1 MSSSVVASRAVSAFP
16 LSIGTS
22 LSMESIS
29 NSGGAP
35 YDPDRQIPQHVEIR
49 EYKEFWINLSTLFRN
64 LYGAIPRADIQNVSA
79 RDCADALLQEMNII
93 ESVIQNDSYSLT
105 KTVFYICNYTTLKV
119 RYPKA
124 NIRGF
129 VTSLQQHYKKL
140 HDQTIQLV
148 LSEHVSSSSKLKI
161 FDWELIPDERV
172 DALILTH
179 SPHDLINAKHFKSLD
194 LLESHTGKLKKK
206 NLWYTKYYQGK
217 DLVMMPFNSTLLQA
231 LGDNEMFHP
240 LNISLRRDL
249 IELAKAK
256 NWTFATTHSK
266 VKDDIR
272 TLKNPYAAFVLKTLS

>member
-1 MSSSVVASRAVSAFP
+1 MSSSVVASRSVSAFP

-29 NSGGAP
+29 NSGGTP

-49 EYKEFWINLSTLFRN
+49 DYKEFWINLSTLFRN

-93 ESVIQNDSYSLT
+93 ESIIQNDSYSLT

-124 NIRGF
+124 NIRGY
-129 VTSLQQHYKKL
+129 VTSLQQHFKKL

-148 LSEHVSSSSKLKI
+148 LNEHNSQLSKLKI

-172 DALILTH
+172 DTLILTH
-179 SPHDLINAKHFKSLD
+179 SPHDLISSKHFKSLD

-217 DLVMMPFNSTLLQA
+217 ELVMMPFNSTLLQA

-249 IELAKAK
+249 IELAKKK

-266 VKDDIR
+266 VKEDVK
-272 TLKNPYAAFVLKTLS
+272 TLKNPYAAFILKTLS